1 MYLGAL
7 VLLYRQLLV
16 ATAESQ
22 LMDGASVNPNFSP
35 QDTRGYR
42 NECALAAQQ
51 IARLLGLISFN
62 GTLTKRCWICIYWSF
77 TAAVVLLFSTTTKL
91 LDGQSDTV
99 EEDLN
104 YAKSSMDMLERCRTS
119 EPVAA
124 RYLDTLWP
132 LYDSLQDMRQ
142 RIVGRHKTSIFA
154 LLESDPSL
162 LSPAIA
168 VSKQELAPISEK
180 LSSLLLDPFGRKQG
194 LPGDSTMRRVLNAD
208 GSCCVFWWK

>member
-1 MYLGAL
+1 
-7 VLLYRQLLV
+7 
-16 ATAESQ
+16 
-22 LMDGASVNPNFSP
+22 MDGAIINPNFSLD
-35 QDTRGYR
+35 DTRSYR

-51 IARLLGLISFN
+51 IARLLSLISFD

-91 LDGQSDTV
+91 FDGQADSV
-99 EEDLN
+99 EGDLN
-104 YAKSSMDMLERCRTS
+104 YAKSCMDMLERCRAF

-132 LYDSLQDMRQ
+132 LYDSLRDKHH

-154 LLESDPSL
+154 LLQADPSL
-162 LSPAIA
+162 LSPPIA
-168 VSKQELAPISEK
+168 LSKEELAPISEK
-180 LSSLLLDPFGRKQG
+180 LSALLLDPFGRKQAK
-194 LPGDSTMRRVLNAD
+194 PGDNSMRRVLNAD